1 MKVNHHQFAFGRHI
15 PDRCKYTL
23 ESENYLMSKWQF
35 PFSADDTILKK
46 DEKTKFSQQP
56 GSLKNPVMWQIF
68 KVSGK
73 NGSDLSDW
81 ENAILARF
89 SILSRTNFHKVEKG
103 HPIHCA
109 LNKSHKISFARH
121 SLKSMKGKKKFAC
134 H

>member
-1 MKVNHHQFAFGRHI
+1 MKVNHRQFAFGRHI

-81 ENAILARF
+81 ENAVLATARLPIF
-89 SILSRTNFHKVEKG
+89 VHDKLSEG
-103 HPIHCA
+103 
-109 LNKSHKISFARH
+109 
-121 SLKSMKGKKKFAC
+121 
-134 H
+134 